1 MRITSFIAFSTLG
14 LALVACR
21 GSSNNNTP
29 DSPGGGDGP
38 SGAVKI
44 QDVQNDQMAPGTP
57 VSLSGVIVT
66 AIDSFGAKTG
76 DIWVEEPEGGA
87 FSGIHI
93 FGVPATAVGQLQ
105 IGDIVDVSGAV
116 KDEFALTADTTGRTE
131 TELKAAMG
139 GMITVTKT
147 GTGTVPAP
155 QVVDALMIGQMSDA
169 DTAGPMFSAEWEKWE
184 GVLITVNN
192 VSATSGV
199 KSFGSTSPTPADNYS
214 FGITGVAK
222 VEGSLTDITMS
233 SIARTTCFSD
243 MTGVLDYF
251 FDYLVLPRSSADFA
265 TGGTNCPQAES
276 ACADTIDNDG
286 NGFTDCA
293 DNGCII
299 NDNACRATTTI
310 AALDQAADAMPA
322 SPTLPAGGLQITGA
336 CVTAVATGTNPSNM
350 YIAAAGVAA
359 NDGGLFVFGGG
370 QPLPAGVVAG
380 STVDI
385 IGTATGFKS
394 TGSTATNVQLEF
406 NSLQVTKNNP
416 NCNPNAKAVTSP
428 MSTLTQDA
436 NGHPLIGSL
445 VTLTPTGGTF
455 KITTAQ
461 TATGKFGVLTQG
473 TTTVSFGMTLLAG
486 NLGALNTCFA
496 TITGIWTYDTNG
508 AGSYEILP
516 TATPTAVTCI

>member
-155 QVVDALMIGQMSDA
+155 QVVDALMIGQISDA
-169 DTAGPMFSAEWEKWE
+169 DMGGPMFSAEWEKWE
-184 GVLITVNN
+184 GVLVTVNN
-192 VSATSGV
+192 VSAVSAV
-199 KSFGSTSPTPADNYS
+199 KSFGSTMPTPADNYS

-233 SIARTTCFSD
+233 GIQRDTCMASV
-243 MTGVLDYF
+243 TGVVDYF
-251 FDYLVLPRSSADFA
+251 FDYLVLPRSSTDIGA
-265 TGGTNCPQAES
+265 TGATGCPAAET
-276 ACADTIDNDG
+276 ACHDSIDNDG
-286 NGFTDCA
+286 NGYADCGA
-293 DNGCII
+293 TKGDSNCII
-299 NDNACRATTTI
+299 TDNTCRAATTI
-310 AALDQAADAMPA
+310 ASLDGAQDNGTALPTGGLEIGTVYISAIARNGKDFWVADNNNTAGNDNGLYVFA
-322 SPTLPAGGLQITGA
+322 GGATLPTGA
-336 CVTAVATGTNPSNM
+336 AVGKPVT
-350 YIAAAGVAA
+350 
-359 NDGGLFVFGGG
+359 
-370 QPLPAGVVAG
+370 
-380 STVDI
+380 I
-385 IGTATGFKS
+385 IGTASAYNNDMMGAS
-394 TGSTATNVQLEF
+394 LLEL
-406 NSLQVTKNNP
+406 NSLQVTVGTGASHS
-416 NCNPNAKAVTSP
+416 PNAKSITNA
-428 MSTLTQDA
+428 STITTDA
-436 NGHPLIGSL
+436 TAKPLIGSL
-445 VTLTPTGGTF
+445 VTMTNVAVVTLGNATNHGAGSLKQNGTTF
-455 KITTAQ
+455 EYQSDIIANYL
-461 TATGKFGVLTQG
+461 TATG
-473 TTTVSFGMTLLAG
+473 
-486 NLGALNTCFA
+486 CFA
-496 TITGIWTYDTNG
+496 SATGIVNYDVYTN
-508 AGSYEILP
+508 AYSLEL
-516 TATPTAVTCI
+516 TAAPSGTSAACN